1 MDLDYQPNSHKF
13 KEEQEKNIQ
22 KVVTGKTKAQ
32 KNSFRKFTDVFIA
45 EDVTSVKGY
54 IFMEVLVPAIKKA
67 IFDII
72 TNGIDMILYGENGN
86 KSKNTTASKISYRN
100 FYTQPKTTNAI
111 KNNRA
116 ALEYDDILFES
127 RKDAEAVLSE
137 MENVVDKFDFV
148 SVGDLYDLADIS
160 TNNYA
165 VNKYGWN
172 ENIHSA
178 TVVRTRDGYVIKFPK
193 VTLLD

>member
-22 KVVTGKTKAQ
+22 KVVTGKTKTQ

-67 IFDII
+67 IFDIV
-72 TNGIDMILYGENGN
+72 TNGIDMILYGENGS

-100 FYTQPKTTNAI
+100 FYTQPKTTSAV

-127 RKDAEAVLSE
+127 KKDAEAVLSE

>member
-22 KVVTGKTKAQ
+22 KVVTGKTKTQ

-100 FYTQPKTTNAI
+100 FYTQPKATNTI

-127 RKDAEAVLSE
+127 KKDAEAVLSE
-137 MENVVDKFDFV
+137 MENVVDKFEFV

-178 TVVRTRDGYVIKFPK
+178 TVVRTRDGYIIKFPK